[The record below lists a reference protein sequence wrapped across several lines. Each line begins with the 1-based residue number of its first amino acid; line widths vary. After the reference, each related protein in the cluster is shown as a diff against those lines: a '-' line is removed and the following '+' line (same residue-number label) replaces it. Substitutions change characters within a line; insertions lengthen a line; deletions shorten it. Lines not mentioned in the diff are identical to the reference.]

1 MWGYVVFYY
10 QTTSHSQSEGVLLDY
25 WPIGSNLYP
34 CQARLYSIR
43 MIWLLTHHLTPSP
56 VIKLNQRYTGRRKKR
71 QLAGEGR
78 GAEGVG
84 EEK

>member
-1 MWGYVVFYY
+1 
-10 QTTSHSQSEGVLLDY
+10 
-25 WPIGSNLYP
+25 
-34 CQARLYSIR
+34 